1 MNVFNNS
8 VILASIDLYTLVGL
22 CLRGTVCQ
30 SKLRICTP
38 KGVSLFPTQKE
49 SPFFYPV
56 AQLLMLKPLG
66 VQATSERVVVAVYV
80 VDVDVVVIQ

>member
-1 MNVFNNS
+1 MGCVCKGNYLS
-8 VILASIDLYTLVGL
+8 VQTQNLHPKRSILISNT
-22 CLRGTVCQ
+22 
-30 SKLRICTP
+30 
-38 KGVSLFPTQKE
+38 KGKTMQG
-49 SPFFYPV
+49 PFFYPV